1 MTRRAKLNKLIES
14 KGSLFNEMDE
24 IKKQN
29 KKKSLWGQCI
39 NKRKYWANVLRKEMM
54 GSM

>member
-29 KKKSLWGQCI
+29 KKKSLWGECI

-54 GSM
+54 GLM

>member
-24 IKKQN
+24 IKKQ
-29 KKKSLWGQCI
+29 KKGF
-39 NKRKYWANVLRKEMM
+39 M
-54 GSM
+54 GRMYK